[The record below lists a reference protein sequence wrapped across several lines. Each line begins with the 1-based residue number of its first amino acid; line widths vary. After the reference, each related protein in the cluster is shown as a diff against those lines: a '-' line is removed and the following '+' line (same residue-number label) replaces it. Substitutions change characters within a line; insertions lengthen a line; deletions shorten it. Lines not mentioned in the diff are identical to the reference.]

1 MKIKIV
7 ETINDYTDTISQ
19 EMVAENAEH
28 KSMYFNVYPLCECP
42 EDAIIGRI

>member
-28 KSMYFNVYPLCECP
+28 KSMYFNVYHYVNARKTQLLVG
-42 EDAIIGRI
+42 I